1 MEQGSGK
8 DFSSLASPWASAEEG
23 LAAIVAALPGGAPAD
38 RDAEWPVLGLDSFDL
53 LSLRLA
59 AEQALGRDLTDA
71 EWLAARTPRRLLAL
85 APGPAAPPAAAAPA
99 AAVAIKECIEL
110 GMPQMAMGG
119 LSEGWLL
126 RTLGDLHWRLIGAG
140 LGTPPSA
147 IADGLGNRLY
157 PAFSRI
163 RYAATAPLARFE
175 EGEILRFAA
184 SLARHGGSIFLSTMR
199 IAGEGGRAIE
209 AELMSTFSYRATA
222 GRNVDLQRGQP
233 LLPPGCPIPAH
244 EAMPAFA
251 EGYRERRRR
260 SAEPR
265 PVLAHADYELLPQHD
280 INGVGL
286 LYFAAYPAIA
296 DICEMRASGRGAAW
310 ALEASP
316 VARDICYFAN
326 ADVDHRLEWRLHGE
340 AADGGGAEASIVR
353 DDGVAMADLL
363 SRRVAR

>member
-1 MEQGSGK
+1 MDQRPGA
-8 DFSSLASPWASAEEG
+8 DFLAPPWASAEEG
-23 LAAIVAALPGGAPAD
+23 LSAILAGLPGGGGNAD
-38 RDAEWPVLGLDSFDL
+38 DEWSALGLDSFDL

-59 AEQALGRDLTDA
+59 AEQALGRDLADE

-85 APGPAAPPAAAAPA
+85 AGGQAAAPPAAAPA
-99 AAVAIKECIEL
+99 AAVAIEERVEL

-119 LSEGWLL
+119 LSEAWLL
-126 RTLGDLHWRLIGAG
+126 RTLGDVHWRLIGAG
-140 LGTPPSA
+140 LGTHPSA

-163 RYAATAPLARFE
+163 RYAASAPLARFE
-175 EGEILRFAA
+175 EGESLRLAA
-184 SLARHGGSIFLSTMR
+184 SLSRHGGSIFLSTAR
-199 IAGEGGRAIE
+199 IGGEGGRTIE

-222 GRNVDLQRGQP
+222 GRNADLQRGQP
-233 LLPPGCPIPAH
+233 VLPPGCPIPAH
-244 EAMPAFA
+244 QAMPAFA

-260 SAEPR
+260 STEPR
-265 PVLAHADYELLPQHD
+265 PVLADAKYELLPQHD

-316 VARDICYFAN
+316 VARDICFFAN
-326 ADVDHRLEWRLHGE
+326 ADIDHRLEWRLHGN
-340 AADGGGAEASIVR
+340 APDGGGAEASIVR
-353 DDGVAMADLL
+353 DDGVVMADLL
-363 SRRVAR
+363 TRRAAR